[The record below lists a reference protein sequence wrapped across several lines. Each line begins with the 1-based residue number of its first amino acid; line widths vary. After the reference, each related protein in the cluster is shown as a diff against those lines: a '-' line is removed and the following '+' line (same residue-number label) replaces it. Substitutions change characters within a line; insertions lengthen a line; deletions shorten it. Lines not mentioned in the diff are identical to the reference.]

1 MITVYEHDGKEIYR
15 DEASEYEIE
24 DIRAH
29 YAQFDQ
35 RLVTAT
41 YTVVLP
47 EKEGEPRKVIFAKKA
62 GTKGGGEV
70 PGGGFAEPTK
80 SQGEATHWPGEAKAP
95 YGLIAALLTTPPAV
109 PAAFALLVELTKG
122 PALSVEELLILA
134 PEIEAAQG
142 ECEGLASRSHL
153 AVERC
158 MAIRPAPA
166 PVPPVGF

>member
-1 MITVYEHDGKEIYR
+1 
-15 DEASEYEIE
+15 
-24 DIRAH
+24 
-29 YAQFDQ
+29 
-35 RLVTAT
+35 VTAT

-47 EKEGEPRKVIFAKKA
+47 EKEGEPRKVIFAKKT
-62 GTKGGGEV
+62 GTK
-70 PGGGFAEPTK
+70 GGGFAEP
-80 SQGEATHWPGEAKAP
+80 KAP
-95 YGLIAALLTTPPAV
+95 YGLIAALLTISPAV

-122 PALSVEELLILA
+122 AALSVEELLILA

-158 MAIRPAPA
+158 KAIRPVPA